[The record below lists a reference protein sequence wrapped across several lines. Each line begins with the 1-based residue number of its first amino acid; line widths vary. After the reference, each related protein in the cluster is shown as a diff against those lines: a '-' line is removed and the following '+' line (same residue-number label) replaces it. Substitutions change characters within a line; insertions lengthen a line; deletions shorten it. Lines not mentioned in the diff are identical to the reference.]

1 MDKELFEVEVELEET
16 KTNESENKDGSTIIE
31 EDDGYCD

>member
-1 MDKELFEVEVELEET
+1 MDKDILEVEVDIEET
-16 KTNESENKDGSTIIE
+16 NTNESENKDGSTIIE